1 MSKTQAKESPRSP
14 DAQATQRDI
23 IEVATR
29 EFAQNG
35 LSGARVDEIAAKTAC
50 SKRMI
55 YYYFG
60 DKVGLYLKVLEEAYR
75 RVRHVESALDLDHLP
90 PADALRMLVE
100 YTFDHHHANQDF
112 IRLVMIEN
120 IHHGQFLKRSE
131 AIQDLNVG
139 AIDVLERLYQRGL
152 RQGSFRAGLS
162 ALDLHWEISALCFF
176 NVSNRATFSSIFC
189 CDLSSP
195 DALARLRRNACETIL
210 RFVLLDPAS
219 A

>member
-1 MSKTQAKESPRSP
+1 VPAARSP
-14 DAQATQRDI
+14 DAQATQRNI

-60 DKVGLYLKVLEEAYR
+60 DKEGLYLKVLEEAYR
-75 RVRHVESALDLDHLP
+75 RVRHVESALDLNHLEP
-90 PADALRMLVE
+90 PDALKALVE
-100 YTFDHHHANQDF
+100 FTFDHHHANHDF

-120 IHHGQFLKRSE
+120 IHHGEYLQRSGV
-131 AIQDLNVG
+131 IQELNVG
-139 AIDVLERLYQRGL
+139 AIDVLQRLYQRGV
-152 RQGSFRAGLS
+152 RDGSFRSGLK
-162 ALDLHWEISALCFF
+162 ALELHWEISALCFF

-189 CDLSSP
+189 CDLSSSQ
-195 DALARLRRNACETIL
+195 ALARLRRNVGETIL
-210 RFVLLDPAS
+210 RFVLTNPDQRFH
-219 A
+219 